1 MSSVLFLAAICGF
14 VAIVYWAF
22 RNDTMKLDEDG
33 SGLLAMK
40 PDTGEAPKTLP
51 KWKKAPSAE
60 EHRPAKWR
68 HDSPAKPH
76 WRRALL
82 YGKSR

>member
-1 MSSVLFLAAICGF
+1 MSGVLFLATVCGF
-14 VAIVYWAF
+14 VAIAYWAL
-22 RNDTMKLDEDG
+22 RNDAMKLDEYG

-40 PDTGEAPKTLP
+40 PTPAEEPKALP
-51 KWKKAPSAE
+51 NWKKAAVAQE
-60 EHRPAKWR
+60 RRPAKWR
-68 HDSPAKPH
+68 HDGSGKPH